1 MGQLEEDGRG
11 SLAGAKESKAVLS
24 GLNTQ
29 SQTCPRQRGLE
40 GSCWLSWCCGKA
52 GPYVPKQ
59 GLLAW
64 VLRLSSSPGRRG
76 VRQRL
81 LTFPGA
87 PASPSIHPSI
97 PLHPS
102 LHPPFYPSI
111 HPSKHSSIHPSV
123 PPSLFPSFPP
133 SLHPYLHPSVPLPP
147 PSPQQHQERLAEWG
161 YFWERLPGNGCQHR
175 LWWLF
180 HRC

>member
-1 MGQLEEDGRG
+1 MGRPEEDGRG
-11 SLAGAKESKAVLS
+11 NLAGAKESKTVLS

-29 SQTCPRQRGLE
+29 SQTRPGQRGLE
-40 GSCWLSWCCGKA
+40 GSCWLSGSCRKA

-64 VLRLSSSPGRRG
+64 GLSFSSSSGRRR
-76 VRQRL
+76 VRQHL

-97 PLHPS
+97 PL
-102 LHPPFYPSI
+102 SI
-111 HPSKHSSIHPSV
+111 HPSIHISIPPSITPNIPPSI
-123 PPSLFPSFPP
+123 PPSLLSSIPP
-133 SLHPYLHPSVPLPP
+133 SIPPPFHPSVPLPP
-147 PSPQQHQERLAEWG
+147 PSPQQHRERLAEWG
-161 YFWERLPGNGCQHR
+161 YFWERLLGNGCHHR